1 MAEQH
6 PQPDE
11 RPRPQYGE
19 LAPPGWTWKP
29 PADADRLDTSRT
41 SPAASGAEPTAPA
54 EHQGPPPHGSHLPPG
69 AHPGPHPGP
78 HPGGVLQQP
87 RASSR
92 WDLPLTVLLLVFGFF
107 GLTYSI
113 GILQAFPAYLQLLH
127 SSQGLGDYTPEPVVG
142 TIVTI
147 GTVTM
152 AGLWAVSTGLS
163 VWLLVR
169 KRVAFYVPLL
179 TGVIAFIALIVFA
192 SLMVSTDPALLDV
205 YGGFSP
211 PPAPSTP

>member
-11 RPRPQYGE
+11 RPRPKYGE
-19 LAPPGWTWKP
+19 LAPPGWTWTP

-41 SPAASGAEPTAPA
+41 SPAASGAEESPV
-54 EHQGPPPHGSHLPPG
+54 EHQAPPPHAYQAP
-69 AHPGPHPGP
+69 
-78 HPGGVLQQP
+78 PGGVLQQP
-87 RASSR
+87 RATSR

-107 GLTYSI
+107 GLSYSI

-147 GTVTM
+147 GTITM

-169 KRVAFYVPLL
+169 KRVAFYVPLI

>member
-11 RPRPQYGE
+11 RPRPKYGE
-19 LAPPGWTWKP
+19 LAPPGWTWQP

-41 SPAASGAEPTAPA
+41 SPAASGAEEAPPA
-54 EHQGPPPHGSHLPPG
+54 PHAGATPSPYAQPHGANP
-69 AHPGPHPGP
+69 
-78 HPGGVLQQP
+78 PGGVLQP
-87 RASSR
+87 RPASR
-92 WDLPLTVLLLVFGFF
+92 WDLPLTVLLTVFGFF
-107 GLTYSI
+107 GLSYSI

-147 GTVTM
+147 GTITM
-152 AGLWAVSTGLS
+152 GGLWAVSTGLA

-169 KRVAFYVPLL
+169 KRVAFYVPLI

-211 PPAPSTP
+211 APAPSTTP

>member
-11 RPRPQYGE
+11 RPRPKYGE
-19 LAPPGWTWKP
+19 LAPPGWTWTP

-41 SPAASGAEPTAPA
+41 SPAASGAETLPPA
-54 EHQGPPPHGSHLPPG
+54 EQPEGGAHGDPG
-69 AHPGPHPGP
+69 APR
-78 HPGGVLQQP
+78 GGVLQP
-87 RASSR
+87 RPASR
-92 WDLPLTVLLLVFGFF
+92 WDLPLTVLLIVFGFF
-107 GLTYSI
+107 GLSYSI

-147 GTVTM
+147 GTITV
-152 AGLWAVSTGLS
+152 AGLWAVSTGLA

-169 KRVAFYVPLL
+169 KKVAFYVPLI

-211 PPAPSTP
+211 GPAPSTSP

>member
-11 RPRPQYGE
+11 RPRPKYGE
-19 LAPPGWTWKP
+19 LAPPGWSWTP

-41 SPAASGAEPTAPA
+41 SPAASDAEA
-54 EHQGPPPHGSHLPPG
+54 LPPADQPEGG
-69 AHPGPHPGP
+69 AHRYPAPPGGP
-78 HPGGVLQQP
+78 LGGVLQP
-87 RASSR
+87 RPASR
-92 WDLPLTVLLLVFGFF
+92 WDLPLTVLLIVFGFF
-107 GLTYSI
+107 GLSYSI

-147 GTVTM
+147 GTITV
-152 AGLWAVSTGLS
+152 AGLWAVSTGLA

-169 KRVAFYVPLL
+169 KKVAFYVPLI

-211 PPAPSTP
+211 APAPSATP